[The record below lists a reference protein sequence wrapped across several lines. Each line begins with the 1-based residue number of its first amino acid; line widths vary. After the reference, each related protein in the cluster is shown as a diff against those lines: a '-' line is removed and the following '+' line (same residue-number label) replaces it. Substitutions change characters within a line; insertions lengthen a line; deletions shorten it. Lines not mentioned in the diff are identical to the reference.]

1 MSRPRFCAARG
12 CFSPAVTTIP
22 APRGIVGRVSACPDC
37 YQRATGHTWNAPALE
52 RPARPARKAAPA
64 SNPAPRP
71 VEPGTGPAKR
81 YPSGRV
87 VSPSDVRLAE
97 AKGARAARRTVGAV
111 ITRLLWWL
119 CETTPEGRYWRVAAA
134 ASLAVTPNQVDVA
147 YRYLRRSGWVAEDR
161 SVTDAGRSEAS
172 RRRDVQA
179 RVTGGEVCDGE

>member
-37 YQRATGHTWNAPALE
+37 YQRATGKPWDAPALE
-52 RPARPARKAAPA
+52 RPARPAPKPARRPPSAPL
-64 SNPAPRP
+64 PGP
-71 VEPGTGPAKR
+71 VR
-81 YPSGRV
+81 RFPSGRV

-161 SVTDAGRSEAS
+161 TVTDAGRSEAS